1 MSTSIQSTQLSQD
14 LIQVGESWTQ
24 KSREKFAI
32 ARLPKAKLRD
42 ARNQIL
48 ETTYQL
54 PKLENSL
61 LDGKG
66 LQDWEPG
73 EAVRPSKKLGKDS
86 VTVKVTGKQSEVI
99 DRPMKREGRYVYADL
114 ENNVVSMCLSQ
125 LYQGI
130 DIAAKA
136 AMQNTAFFSTAVA
149 FTNGGGALDASSDF
163 ANQKPDIDINNTLQ
177 GLRKWRSMGLSL
189 EMHLD
194 FHVAMVLG
202 RHPVYTGA
210 GTGSAIASQL
220 PIEEIVSVLKR
231 VHALDAVYIYENSYN
246 EAREGQTA
254 DINHTMNGLLFVG
267 AFDRRQ
273 DLFDIE
279 ADPVSNTPDGAIVI
293 GLGREPETVT
303 WDDVSAECT
312 YFVGRT
318 AFSVFCPRSGA
329 AAGTMGRFFQASG
342 AGGIFTTLP

>member
-24 KSREKFAI
+24 KNREKFAI
-32 ARLPKAKLRD
+32 ARLPKAKLND
-42 ARNQIL
+42 AR
-48 ETTYQL
+48 EGVKDTTYQL
-54 PKLENSL
+54 PKLSNSL

-73 EAVRPSKKLGKDS
+73 EAGRPSKKLGKES
-86 VTVKVTGKQSEVI
+86 VTVTVTGKQSEVI
-99 DRPMKREGRYVYADL
+99 DRPMKRDGRYVYADL
-114 ENNVVSMCLSQ
+114 ENNVGSMCLSQ
-125 LYQGI
+125 CYQGI

-136 AMQNTAFFSTAVA
+136 AMQNTSFFSTAVA

-220 PIEEIVSVLKR
+220 PIEDIVAVLKR
-231 VHALDAVYIYENSYN
+231 VHALDAVHIYENSFN
-246 EAREGQTA
+246 EAREGQTD

-273 DLFDIE
+273 DVFDIE
-279 ADPVSNTPDGAIVI
+279 ADKVANTPDGCLVI
-293 GLGREPETVT
+293 GLGAEPYIWT
-303 WDDVSAECT
+303 WDDMGAECT

-329 AAGTMGRFFQASG
+329 AAGSMGRFFQASG

>member
-24 KSREKFAI
+24 KNREKFAI

-42 ARNQIL
+42 ARNGVKD
-48 ETTYQL
+48 TTYQL
-54 PKLENSL
+54 PKLSNSL

-73 EAVRPSKKLGKDS
+73 EAARPSKKLGKES
-86 VTVKVTGKQSEVI
+86 VTVTVTGKQSEVI

-125 LYQGI
+125 CYQGI

-136 AMQNTAFFSTAVA
+136 AMQNTSFFSTAVA

-220 PIEEIVSVLKR
+220 DIEAIKAVLKR
-231 VHALDAVYIYENSYN
+231 VHALDDVVIYENSYN
-246 EAREGQTA
+246 EAREGQTD

-279 ADPVSNTPDGAIVI
+279 ADNVANTPDGCIVV
-293 GLGREPETVT
+293 GLGREPETMT
-303 WDDVSAECT
+303 WDDVGAETT

-318 AFSVFCPRSGA
+318 AFSVYCPRSA
-329 AAGTMGRFFQASG
+329 SAAGTMGRFFQASG